1 MKNFNYRIAEYFLN
15 NNRLTILML
24 GLLIVLGISTTVL
37 LKTTGFPEPEI
48 KLALIQTIYPGASA
62 ETVAKEISQP
72 LEGAIKDI
80 TGVETYQSTNRNS
93 VSIIRVDITDSAN
106 ADTVRSKIASA
117 IGGVELPSGAE
128 TPEIISPEVNGP
140 SLIVSIAGEN
150 LAEIYGVSEQ
160 FRSDLAEIPGTASAE
175 PITELERRLVVT
187 ADPIKLA
194 QTGITLANIQQQLN
208 SFNETIPVVSDSVI
222 NETNQSVQ
230 TALHGTSLD
239 DIKALSLTTQTGTT
253 VQLQELATVTIE
265 YSFADANTPYIATR
279 APDGT
284 VTTLPAVTFLLK
296 SAQTASL
303 GDYTDTITQL
313 MEHNDGAIYVEPGHE
328 PTDTSK
334 PWIMRQYTAQ
344 EFNDRQVNEV
354 VSGLIGGDLDI
365 EGSAAKLGW
374 LLGGIQLVVLVMI
387 AFVSWRAAIVAAAA
401 IPLSLMFSTIYLYAT
416 GNDLNTLV
424 LFSLV
429 LVIGLV
435 VDPALVILESIQRKI
450 DVGLRGKAAALAAIE
465 DVGMGLFL
473 ATLTNIIVF
482 LPFGVIS
489 GLLGAIFAHIPY
501 TIIPATV
508 GSYVVPLIFLAWLG
522 GLILRP
528 IKKHT
533 SQSEEANLWAVA
545 RWLIR
550 TNQRIL
556 RGPRWVRSL
565 IIVLAMVVPLGITA
579 WYFNS
584 GQMKVVQFATS
595 TNADYL
601 ILEGRYFAAM
611 PLSERSELM
620 RQTIATIAETDGVQR
635 VFPSGQGEQY
645 FVALAPAKERG
656 DYFADEIT
664 ADSVAAL
671 SELQPK
677 FFDLALRV
685 NSVGPPQARFAVALA
700 LSDADSSIRQAGAV
714 AIGETFRQVCLTE
727 AGITVQADCPT
738 ADQIVVNVDDGYTGQ
753 TNQVVEI
760 VLDRAALN
768 RYQLI
773 IPNTPLSVL
782 ANQLVRQVFPDAQT
796 DTTITVNEDN
806 AIVRLQLS
814 SAQPASVEELQNLTV
829 AALPTGQRLTLNDIA
844 EIKQIT
850 AESSIIRVKGQSIN
864 LVQAAL
870 VEEHN
875 DQATASGV
883 TQAVIDYYQANNSE
897 RLAALGLHS
906 EDDLTAYSEGS
917 TASNNKSF
925 QELFIALGLA
935 LVLTYIV
942 LAIFFSSFTQP
953 LVILFTVPLSFLG
966 IFPALAHLGNGQFGF
981 LEIIGLII
989 LVGIVENVAI
999 FLIDAARQQVKAG
1012 QDDITAISYASGVRL
1027 RPVLMTK
1034 FTALASLAPLAF
1046 LSETYRSI
1054 SLVIIFGLLTSGFTS
1069 LITTPILYV
1078 FFRWLSQQFHQTK
1091 WWNKILFFPLAPIY
1105 VVMRALRKK
1114 S

>member
-15 NNRLTILML
+15 NNRLTILTL
-24 GLLIVLGISTTVL
+24 GLLIVLGVSTTVL

-62 ETVAKEISQP
+62 ATVAKDISQP
-72 LEGAIKDI
+72 LEGAIKGI
-80 TGVETYQSTNRNS
+80 AGVETYQSTNRNS

-117 IGGVELPSGAE
+117 VGGVELPSGAE

-140 SLIVSIAGEN
+140 SLIISIAGEN
-150 LAEIYGVSEQ
+150 LAEVYNLSEQ
-160 FRSDLAEIPGTASAE
+160 FRSDLAEIPGTASVE
-175 PITELERRLVVT
+175 PTTELERRLVIT
-187 ADPIKLA
+187 ADQTKLA
-194 QTGITLANIQQQLN
+194 QTGITLTAIQQQLN
-208 SFNETIPVVSDSVI
+208 SFNETIPVVSDSLI
-222 NETNQSVQ
+222 DDTNQSIQ
-230 TALHGTSLD
+230 TALHGVSVAD
-239 DIKALSLTTQTGTT
+239 VEALSLSTQTG
-253 VQLQELATVTIE
+253 ELIKLSEVATVDID
-265 YSFADANTPYIATR
+265 YSFVDANTPYIAVR
-279 APDGT
+279 ATNGT
-284 VTTLPAVTFLLK
+284 VTTLPAVTLLLK
-296 SAQTASL
+296 AAQTANL
-303 GDYTDTITQL
+303 GEYTDTVSQL
-313 MEHNDGAIYVEPGHE
+313 MASYDAATYVEPGQE
-328 PTDTSK
+328 PSDTSK
-334 PWIMRQYTAQ
+334 PWILRQYTAQ

-365 EGSAAKLGW
+365 EGPSAKLGW

-387 AFVSWRAAIVAAAA
+387 AFVSWRAALVAAAA
-401 IPLSLMFSTIYLYAT
+401 IPLSLLFSTIYLYAT

-450 DVGLRGKAAALAAIE
+450 DIGLRGKAAALAAIE

-473 ATLTNIIVF
+473 ATLTNVIVF

-501 TIIPATV
+501 TIIPATI
-508 GSYVVPLIFLAWLG
+508 GSYIVPLIFLAWLG

-528 IKKHT
+528 SKKQT
-533 SQSEEANLWAVA
+533 STSEEANLWAIA

-556 RGPRWVRSL
+556 RSAVWVRCL
-565 IIVLAMVVPLGITA
+565 IIIVALALPLGVTA

-584 GQMKVVQFATS
+584 GQMKVVQFASS

-601 ILEGRYFAAM
+601 LLEGRYFADM
-611 PLSERSELM
+611 PLAERSELL
-620 RQTIATIAETDGVQR
+620 RQTIEAIAQNTGVQR

-645 FVALAPAKERG
+645 FVALQPAKQRG
-656 DYFADEIT
+656 DYFSDEIT

-671 SELQPK
+671 AELQPK

-700 LSDADSSIRQAGAV
+700 LSGADSSTRETAAK
-714 AIGETFRQVCLTE
+714 AIGETLRQVCLTE
-727 AGITVQADCPT
+727 DGVFVQVNCPT
-738 ADQIVVNVDDGYTGQ
+738 TDLMVVNVDDGYTGQ
-753 TNQVVEI
+753 TNHVIEV

-768 RYQLI
+768 RYQLL
-773 IPNTPLSVL
+773 IPNTPLSLLV
-782 ANQLVRQVFPDAQT
+782 NQIIRQVFPNAQT
-796 DTTITVNEDN
+796 DTTMTVDGS
-806 AIVRLQLS
+806 AAVVRLQLN
-814 SAQPASVEELQNLTV
+814 ADQPATITELQNLTV
-829 AALPTGQRLTLNDIA
+829 AALPTGQRLTLDDIA
-844 EIKQIT
+844 DIKQIT

-870 VEEHN
+870 ADEHN
-875 DQATASGV
+875 DQTTASQV
-883 TQAVIDYYQANNSE
+883 TQAVLDYYQNNSGE
-897 RLAALGLHS
+897 RLTALGLTTA
-906 EDDLTAYSEGS
+906 DLTAYSEGS

-1078 FFRWLSQQFHQTK
+1078 FFRWLSRQFHQTK

-1105 VVMRALRKK
+1105 VLVWALRKK